1 MLACPA
7 PARPSP
13 AARRAQADLEAIR
26 GALLQRRGA
35 LVNLT
40 ADGGA
45 LAAAGPQVAA
55 FLDALPGGG
64 AADAD
69 WAAALP
75 RRNEAICVPTQA
87 RPRFLLTKIQSK
99 HAKEIS
105 ASCPA
110 AACQRAQA
118 DAGPG
123 SGRIVCGSAHRC
135 CPGRMVPRR

>member
-1 MLACPA
+1 MAGGRCCLRGQRWRTLTWLLRGGACLPR
-7 PARPSP
+7 ARPPDPLRP
-13 AARRAQADLEAIR
+13 ARAQADVEAIR

-45 LAAAGPQVAA
+45 LAAAGPQVAS

-87 RPRFLLTKIQSK
+87 RARLLFKTLQK
-99 HAKEIS
+99 
-105 ASCPA
+105 
-110 AACQRAQA
+110 
-118 DAGPG
+118 
-123 SGRIVCGSAHRC
+123 
-135 CPGRMVPRR
+135 